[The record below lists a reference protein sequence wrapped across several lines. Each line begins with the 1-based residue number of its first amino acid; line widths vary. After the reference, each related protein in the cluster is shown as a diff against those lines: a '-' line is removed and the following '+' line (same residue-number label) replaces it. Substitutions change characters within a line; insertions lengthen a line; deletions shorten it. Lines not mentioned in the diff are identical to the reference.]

1 LAEYFLRRYAAESK
15 KQFTEVA
22 GDALAKLSAFYW
34 PGNVRE
40 LANVIERAVVLSG
53 GSTLTVNDLPSRIV
67 AAAPVDQNDNRTY
80 REAME
85 STRRALV
92 AQALAQTNGNRVAA
106 AKALGLHE
114 KYFLRM
120 IKTLGIR

>member
-1 LAEYFLRRYAAESK
+1 MARLTGYH
-15 KQFTEVA
+15 
-22 GDALAKLSAFYW
+22 W

-40 LANVIERAVVLSG
+40 LANVIERAVVLG
-53 GSTLTVNDLPSRIV
+53 HGSTLTVKDLPNRI
-67 AAAPVDQNDNRTY
+67 AAVEPVGRHDNPTY

-85 STRRALV
+85 STRRTLV
-92 AQALAQTNGNRVAA
+92 AQALSQSHGNRAAA

-120 IKTLGIR
+120 IKTLGIS